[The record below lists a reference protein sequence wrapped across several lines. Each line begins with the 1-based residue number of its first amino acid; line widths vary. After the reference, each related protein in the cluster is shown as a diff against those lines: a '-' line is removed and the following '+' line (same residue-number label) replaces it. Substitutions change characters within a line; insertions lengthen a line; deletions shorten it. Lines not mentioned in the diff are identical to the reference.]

1 MPRWT
6 CYICTLYHFIFSG
19 VHWVIV
25 AYAQMDFVLQY
36 LKLIQF
42 LVMAHY
48 YWTLATR
55 ALRRERLTKWYV
67 PVLYKVFRSHRRLKF
82 LFAVYLHAALRSK
95 SKYFVGVESE
105 KCVNVEWHLTVNWCM
120 DCCVSMLALK
130 EHQLSVLIK
139 YKVHIISSKCNLIS
153 TWYGWKIAHYCV
165 KHQSFIHSETVFMRK
180 ISS

>member
-6 CYICTLYHFIFSG
+6 CYTSTIYPFFQWGPFGYSGLCPDEPVTHVPYIIFFFSG

-67 PVLYKVFRSHRRLKF
+67 LYNVVRSHRRLYNLYL
-82 LFAVYLHAALRSK
+82 LFIRYAYSI
-95 SKYFVGVESE
+95 
-105 KCVNVEWHLTVNWCM
+105 
-120 DCCVSMLALK
+120 K
-130 EHQLSVLIK
+130 E
-139 YKVHIISSKCNLIS
+139 
-153 TWYGWKIAHYCV
+153 
-165 KHQSFIHSETVFMRK
+165 
-180 ISS
+180 